1 MSRFSLLAA
10 VALSLAVPG
19 SAYATPPSADLRGT
33 FAPLHAEGGLAMEPT
48 DSPATGDVTGHAR
61 LSYGFRPV
69 VLESQD
75 VTAYEVIAHQFMA
88 DLGVNVGLFGRV
100 TLGLD
105 LPVLV
110 GQIGDD
116 LSVDPDAAALAG
128 IRTVPIVS
136 MGDPGIR
143 AKVTIVKPDMV
154 ERVPHGFGLALDG
167 RFTAPLGDEGSFIAE
182 GEVTGMAR
190 LLADYGFGPVSAHVG
205 AGVRLRAEEASFA
218 CRPPLADCASRFG
231 HELPFYG
238 AVALH
243 PSELGIDPE
252 GRFGV
257 TLEAFGRM
265 PLTPT
270 SPTDSTLPW
279 ALSVGGTAR
288 WRAGD
293 VAVLGGVHGSLLES
307 VGVAPFSAMVGMSF
321 APRSSDIDDDGL
333 PDDVDTCPTW
343 SEDRDGFEDS
353 DGCPETDND
362 LDGVPDP
369 MDDCPGVPGTPATRG
384 CS

>member
-1 MSRFSLLAA
+1 
-10 VALSLAVPG
+10 
-19 SAYATPPSADLRGT
+19 
-33 FAPLHAEGGLAMEPT
+33 MEPT
-48 DSPATGDVTGHAR
+48 DSPGTGEVTGHAR
-61 LSYGFRPV
+61 FSYGFRPV
-69 VLESQD
+69 VLQSQD

-88 DLGVNVGLFGRV
+88 DLGLNVGLFGRL

-105 LPVLV
+105 LPVLM

-116 LSVDPDAAALAG
+116 LGGDADAEALAG
-128 IRTVPIVS
+128 IREVPIVS

-143 AKVTIVKPDMV
+143 AKVTIVKPDV
-154 ERVPHGFGLALDG
+154 ASRVPRGFGLAVDG
-167 RFTAPLGDEGSFIAE
+167 RFTVPLGDEGSFIAE

-190 LLADYGFGPVSAHVG
+190 VLADYGFGPVSAHLG
-205 AGVRLRAEEASFA
+205 AGVKLRAEEASFA
-218 CRPPLADCASRFG
+218 CRPPLSGCDSRFG

-270 SPTDSTLPW
+270 APADSTLPW
-279 ALSVGGTAR
+279 ALSLGGTAR

-307 VGVAPFSAMVGMSF
+307 VGVAPFSAMVGLSI
-321 APRSSDIDDDGL
+321 APRSSDVDADGL
-333 PDDVDTCPTW
+333 PDDADTCPTW
-343 SEDRDGFEDS
+343 AEDPDGFEDS

-369 MDDCPGVPGTPATRG
+369 MDDCPVTPGAPATRG
-384 CS
+384 CAG

>member
-1 MSRFSLLAA
+1 
-10 VALSLAVPG
+10 
-19 SAYATPPSADLRGT
+19 
-33 FAPLHAEGGLAMEPT
+33 
-48 DSPATGDVTGHAR
+48 
-61 LSYGFRPV
+61 
-69 VLESQD
+69 VLEAQD
-75 VTAYEVIAHQFMA
+75 VIAYEVISHQFMV
-88 DLGVNVGLFGRV
+88 DLGLNVGLFGRL

-110 GQIGDD
+110 GQVGDD
-116 LSVDPDAAALAG
+116 LGADPDAVALAG
-128 IRTVPIVS
+128 IREVPVVS

-143 AKVTIVKPDMV
+143 AKVTLVKPDV
-154 ERVPHGFGLALDG
+154 VQRVPRGLGLAIDG
-167 RFTAPLGDEGSFIAE
+167 RFTAPLGDEGSFVAE

-190 LLADYGFGPVSAHVG
+190 LLADWGFGPVSAHVG
-205 AGVRLRAEEASFA
+205 AGVKLRAEEASFA
-218 CRPPLADCASRFG
+218 CRPPLTGCNSRFG

-252 GRFGV
+252 GRFGL

-270 SPTDSTLPW
+270 SPADSTLPW

-293 VAVLGGVHGSLLES
+293 VSLVGGLHGSLLES
-307 VGVAPFSAMVGMSF
+307 VGVAPFSAMLGVAF
-321 APRSSDIDDDGL
+321 APRSSDVDEDGL
-333 PDDVDTCPTW
+333 PDDADTCPTW
-343 SEDRDGFEDS
+343 AEDFDGFEDS
-353 DGCPETDND
+353 DGCPDMDND

-369 MDDCPGVPGTPATRG
+369 MDDCPGAPGAQASRG
-384 CS
+384 CPG